1 MRGLGQLGQAPYPK
15 NMSDSYIQNLF
26 AERIGGVNYGKD
38 TAIYKFEKIKRAKK
52 AALDANPGAEIID
65 MGVGEPDEMAFPE
78 VVDKLHEEAQKPE
91 NRGYSDNGGQALKV
105 AAANFLEKVCG
116 VNGIDPDSEVLH
128 SIGSKAA
135 LSILPA
141 AFINP
146 GDYVIMTIP
155 GYPVF
160 GTHAKYFGGQVHH
173 LSLTAENNYLPD
185 LDSIQADVLEKAKV
199 LVLNYPN
206 NPTGASA
213 TPEFFAKVVEFAK
226 ANDLIVIHDAAYIG
240 LVYDG
245 NQPLSFLATPGAKDV
260 GIELHSTSK
269 NFNMT
274 GWRCG
279 FVAGN
284 PLLVKAYG
292 DVKDNTDSGQFL
304 AIQNA
309 SAYCYD
315 HPEIT
320 EAIATKYSRRM
331 DKLVGVLQGAGFQ
344 VNKSG
349 GSFFLYMSAAKAAVK
364 SDGERVEFENGEA
377 LSQWLIREKL
387 ISTVPWDDAE
397 PAIRFSVTFA
407 ASDEADEDRVINEI
421 AARLGDVKFEF

>member
-1 MRGLGQLGQAPYPK
+1 
-15 NMSDSYIQNLF
+15 MSESYIQNLF
-26 AERIGGVNYGKD
+26 SERIGGVNYGKD

-52 AALDANPGAEIID
+52 AALDANPDAEIID

-78 VVDKLHEEAQKPE
+78 VVTKLHEEAQKPE
-91 NRGYSDNGGQALKV
+91 NRGYSDNGGQALKI
-105 AAANFLEKVCG
+105 AAANFLKKECEVSDI
-116 VNGIDPDSEVLH
+116 NPDTEVLH

-146 GDYVIMTIP
+146 NDYAIMTIP

-160 GTHAKYFGGQVHH
+160 GTHTKYYGGKVHN
-173 LSLTAENNYLPD
+173 LALTAENNYLPN
-185 LDSIQADVLEKAKV
+185 LNSIPDEVLKKAKV

-213 TPEFFAKVVEFAK
+213 TKEFFSEVVDFAK
-226 ANDLIVIHDAAYIG
+226 RNNLIVIHDAAYIG

-279 FVAGN
+279 FVVGN
-284 PLLVKAYG
+284 QLLVKAYG
-292 DVKDNTDSGQFL
+292 DVKDNSDSGQFL

-320 EAIATKYSRRM
+320 KSIATKYSRRM
-331 DKLVGVLQGAGFQ
+331 DKLVGVLQKSGFK

-349 GSFFLYMSAAKAAVK
+349 GSFFLYMSSAKAAVK
-364 SDGERVEFENGEA
+364 TDGKRIEFKNGEA

-407 ASDEADEDRVINEI
+407 AEDEADEDRVISEI
-421 AARLGDVKFEF
+421 ESRLSNVKFEF

>member
-1 MRGLGQLGQAPYPK
+1 
-15 NMSDSYIQNLF
+15 MSESYIQNLF
-26 AERIGGVNYGKD
+26 SERIGGVNYGKD

-52 AALDANPGAEIID
+52 AALDANPDAEIID

-78 VVDKLHEEAQKPE
+78 VVTKLHEEAQKPE
-91 NRGYSDNGGQALKV
+91 NRGYSDNGGQALKI
-105 AAANFLEKVCG
+105 AAANFLKKECEVSDI
-116 VNGIDPDSEVLH
+116 NPDTEVLH

-146 GDYVIMTIP
+146 NDYAIMTVP

-160 GTHAKYFGGQVHH
+160 GTHTKYYGGKVHN
-173 LSLTAENNYLPD
+173 LSLTAENNYLPNLNIIPD
-185 LDSIQADVLEKAKV
+185 EVLKKAKV

-213 TPEFFAKVVEFAK
+213 TKEFFSEVVDFAK
-226 ANDLIVIHDAAYIG
+226 RNNLIVIHDAAYIG

-279 FVAGN
+279 FVVGN
-284 PLLVKAYG
+284 QLLVKAYG
-292 DVKDNTDSGQFL
+292 DVKDNSDSGQFL

-320 EAIATKYSRRM
+320 KSIATKYSRRM
-331 DKLVGVLQGAGFQ
+331 DKLVGVLQKSGFK

-349 GSFFLYMSAAKAAVK
+349 GSFFLYMSSAKAAVK
-364 SDGERVEFENGEA
+364 TDGKRIEFKNGEA

-407 ASDEADEDRVINEI
+407 AENEADEDRVISEI
-421 AARLGDVKFEF
+421 ESRLSNVKFEF

>member
-1 MRGLGQLGQAPYPK
+1 
-15 NMSDSYIQNLF
+15 MSESYIQNLF
-26 AERIGGVNYGKD
+26 SERIGGVNYGKD

-52 AALDANPGAEIID
+52 AALDANPDAEIID

-78 VVDKLHEEAQKPE
+78 VVTKLYEEAQKPE
-91 NRGYSDNGGQALKV
+91 NRGYSDNGGQALKI
-105 AAANFLEKVCG
+105 AAANFLKKECG
-116 VNGIDPDSEVLH
+116 VRNINPDTEVLH

-146 GDYVIMTIP
+146 NDYAIMTIP

-160 GTHAKYFGGQVHH
+160 GTHTKYYGGKVHN
-173 LSLTAENNYLPD
+173 LALTAENNYLPK
-185 LDSIQADVLEKAKV
+185 LNSIPDEVLKKAKV

-213 TPEFFAKVVEFAK
+213 TKEFFSEVVDFAK
-226 ANDLIVIHDAAYIG
+226 RNNLIVIHDAAYIG

-279 FVAGN
+279 FVVGN
-284 PLLVKAYG
+284 QLLIKAYG
-292 DVKDNTDSGQFL
+292 DVKDNSDSGQFL

-320 EAIATKYSRRM
+320 KSIATKYSRRM
-331 DKLVGVLQGAGFQ
+331 DKLVVVLQKSGFK

-349 GSFFLYMSAAKAAVK
+349 GSFFLYMSSAKAAVK
-364 SDGERVEFENGEA
+364 TDGKRIEFKNGEA

-407 ASDEADEDRVINEI
+407 AEDEADEDRVISEI
-421 AARLGDVKFEF
+421 ESRLSNVKFEF

>member
-1 MRGLGQLGQAPYPK
+1 
-15 NMSDSYIQNLF
+15 LF
-26 AERIGGVNYGKD
+26 SERIGGVNYGKD

-52 AALDANPGAEIID
+52 AALDANPDAEIID

-78 VVDKLHEEAQKPE
+78 VVTKLHEEAQKPE
-91 NRGYSDNGGQALKV
+91 NRGYSDNGGQALKI
-105 AAANFLEKVCG
+105 AAANFLKKECEVSDI
-116 VNGIDPDSEVLH
+116 NPDTEVLH

-146 GDYVIMTIP
+146 NDYVIMTVP

-160 GTHAKYFGGQVHH
+160 GTHTKYYGGKVHN
-173 LSLTAENNYLPD
+173 LALTAGNNYLPN
-185 LDSIQADVLEKAKV
+185 LNSIPDEVLKKAKV

-213 TPEFFAKVVEFAK
+213 TKEFFSEVVDFAK
-226 ANDLIVIHDAAYIG
+226 RNNLIVIHDAAYIG

-279 FVAGN
+279 FVVGN
-284 PLLVKAYG
+284 QLLVKAYG
-292 DVKDNTDSGQFL
+292 DVKDNSDSGQFL

-320 EAIATKYSRRM
+320 KSIATKYSRRM
-331 DKLVGVLQGAGFQ
+331 DKLVGVLQKSGFK

-349 GSFFLYMSAAKAAVK
+349 GSFFLYMSSAKAAVK
-364 SDGERVEFENGEA
+364 TDGKRIEFKNGEA

-407 ASDEADEDRVINEI
+407 AENEADENRVISEI
-421 AARLGDVKFEF
+421 ESRLSNVKFEF

>member
-1 MRGLGQLGQAPYPK
+1 
-15 NMSDSYIQNLF
+15 MSESYIQNLF
-26 AERIGGVNYGKD
+26 SERIGGVNYGKD

-52 AALDANPGAEIID
+52 AALDANPDAEIID

-78 VVDKLHEEAQKPE
+78 VVTKLHEEAQKPE
-91 NRGYSDNGGQALKV
+91 NRGYSDNGGQALKI
-105 AAANFLEKVCG
+105 AAANFLKKECEVSDI
-116 VNGIDPDSEVLH
+116 NPDTEVLH

-146 GDYVIMTIP
+146 NDYAIMTIP

-160 GTHAKYFGGQVHH
+160 GTHTKYYGGKVHN
-173 LSLTAENNYLPD
+173 LALTAENNYLPN
-185 LDSIQADVLEKAKV
+185 LNSIPDEVLKKAKV

-213 TPEFFAKVVEFAK
+213 TKEFFSEVVDFAK
-226 ANDLIVIHDAAYIG
+226 RNNLIVIHDAAYIG

-279 FVAGN
+279 FVVGN
-284 PLLVKAYG
+284 QLLVKAYG
-292 DVKDNTDSGQFL
+292 DVKDNSDSGQFL

-320 EAIATKYSRRM
+320 KSIATKYSRRM
-331 DKLVGVLQGAGFQ
+331 DKLVGVLQKSGFK

-349 GSFFLYMSAAKAAVK
+349 GSFFLYMSSAKAAVK
-364 SDGERVEFENGEA
+364 TDGKRIEFKNGEA

-407 ASDEADEDRVINEI
+407 AENEADENRVISEI
-421 AARLGDVKFEF
+421 ESRLSNVKFEF

>member
-1 MRGLGQLGQAPYPK
+1 
-15 NMSDSYIQNLF
+15 MSESYIQNLF
-26 AERIGGVNYGKD
+26 SERIGGVNYGKD

-52 AALDANPGAEIID
+52 AALDANPDAEIID

-78 VVDKLHEEAQKPE
+78 VVTKLHEEAQKPE
-91 NRGYSDNGGQALKV
+91 NRGYSDNGGQALKI
-105 AAANFLEKVCG
+105 AAANFLKKECEVSDI
-116 VNGIDPDSEVLH
+116 NPDTEVLH

-146 GDYVIMTIP
+146 NDYAIMTIP

-160 GTHAKYFGGQVHH
+160 GTHTKYYGGKVHN
-173 LSLTAENNYLPD
+173 LSLTAENNYLPN
-185 LDSIQADVLEKAKV
+185 LNSIPDEVLKKAKV

-213 TPEFFAKVVEFAK
+213 TKEFFSEVVDFAK
-226 ANDLIVIHDAAYIG
+226 RNNLIVIHDAAYIG

-279 FVAGN
+279 FVVGN
-284 PLLVKAYG
+284 QLLVKAYG
-292 DVKDNTDSGQFL
+292 DVKDNSDSGQFL

-320 EAIATKYSRRM
+320 KSIATKYSRRM
-331 DKLVGVLQGAGFQ
+331 DKLVGVLQKSGFK

-349 GSFFLYMSAAKAAVK
+349 GSFFLYMSSAKAAVK
-364 SDGERVEFENGEA
+364 TDGKRIEFKNGED

-407 ASDEADEDRVINEI
+407 AENETDEDRVMSEI
-421 AARLGDVKFEF
+421 ESRLSNVKFEF

>member
-1 MRGLGQLGQAPYPK
+1 
-15 NMSDSYIQNLF
+15 MSESYIQNLF
-26 AERIGGVNYGKD
+26 SERIGGVSYGKD

-52 AALDANPGAEIID
+52 AALEANPDAEIID

-78 VVDKLHEEAQKPE
+78 VVSKLHEEAQKPE
-91 NRGYSDNGGQALKV
+91 NRGYSDNGGQALKI
-105 AAANFLEKVCG
+105 AAANFLKKECQVS
-116 VNGIDPDSEVLH
+116 GINPDTEVLH

-146 GDYVIMTIP
+146 NDYAIMTIP

-160 GTHAKYFGGQVHH
+160 GTHTKYYGGKVHN
-173 LSLTAENNYLPD
+173 LALTAENNYLPN
-185 LDSIQADVLEKAKV
+185 LNSIPDEVLQKAKV

-213 TPEFFAKVVEFAK
+213 TKEFFSEVVDFAK
-226 ANDLIVIHDAAYIG
+226 GNNLIVIHDAAYIG

-279 FVAGN
+279 FVVGN
-284 PLLVKAYG
+284 QLLVKAYG
-292 DVKDNTDSGQFL
+292 DVKDNSDSGQFL

-320 EAIATKYSRRM
+320 KSIATKYSRRM
-331 DKLVGVLQGAGFQ
+331 DKLVGVLQKSGFK

-349 GSFFLYMSAAKAAVK
+349 GSFFLYMSSAKAAVK
-364 SDGERVEFENGEA
+364 TDGKRIEFKNGEA

-407 ASDEADEDRVINEI
+407 AEDEADEDRVISEI
-421 AARLGDVKFEF
+421 ESRLSNVKFEF

>member
-1 MRGLGQLGQAPYPK
+1 
-15 NMSDSYIQNLF
+15 MSESYIQNLF
-26 AERIGGVNYGKD
+26 SERIGGVNYGKD

-52 AALDANPGAEIID
+52 AALDANPDAEIID

-78 VVDKLHEEAQKPE
+78 VVTKLHEEAQKPE
-91 NRGYSDNGGQALKV
+91 NRGYSDNGGQALKI
-105 AAANFLEKVCG
+105 AAANFLKKECEVSDI
-116 VNGIDPDSEVLH
+116 NPDTEVLH

-146 GDYVIMTIP
+146 NDYAIMTVP

-160 GTHAKYFGGQVHH
+160 GTHTKYYGGKVHN
-173 LSLTAENNYLPD
+173 LTLTAENNYLPN
-185 LDSIQADVLEKAKV
+185 LNSIPDEVLKKAKV

-213 TPEFFAKVVEFAK
+213 TKEFFSEVVDFAK
-226 ANDLIVIHDAAYIG
+226 RNNLIVIHDAAYIG

-279 FVAGN
+279 FVVGN
-284 PLLVKAYG
+284 QLLVKAYG
-292 DVKDNTDSGQFL
+292 DVKDNSDSGQFL

-320 EAIATKYSRRM
+320 KSIATKYSRRM
-331 DKLVGVLQGAGFQ
+331 DKLVGVLQKSGFK

-349 GSFFLYMSAAKAAVK
+349 GSFFLYMSSAKAAVK
-364 SDGERVEFENGEA
+364 TDGKRIEFKNGEA

-407 ASDEADEDRVINEI
+407 AENEADENRVISEI
-421 AARLGDVKFEF
+421 ESRLSNVKFEF

>member
-1 MRGLGQLGQAPYPK
+1 
-15 NMSDSYIQNLF
+15 MSESYIQNLF
-26 AERIGGVNYGKD
+26 SERIGGVNYGKD

-52 AALDANPGAEIID
+52 AALDANPDAEIID

-78 VVDKLHEEAQKPE
+78 VVNKLHEEAQKPE
-91 NRGYSDNGGQALKV
+91 NRGYSDNGGQALKI
-105 AAANFLEKVCG
+105 AAANFLKKECEVSDI
-116 VNGIDPDSEVLH
+116 NPDTEVLH

-146 GDYVIMTIP
+146 NDYAIMTIP

-160 GTHAKYFGGQVHH
+160 GTHTKYYGGKVHN
-173 LSLTAENNYLPD
+173 LALTAENNYLPN
-185 LDSIQADVLEKAKV
+185 LNSIPDEVLKKAKV

-213 TPEFFAKVVEFAK
+213 TKEFFSEVVDFAK
-226 ANDLIVIHDAAYIG
+226 RNNLIVIHDAAYIG

-279 FVAGN
+279 FVVGN
-284 PLLVKAYG
+284 QLLVKAYG
-292 DVKDNTDSGQFL
+292 DVKDNSDSGQFL

-320 EAIATKYSRRM
+320 KSIATKYSRRM
-331 DKLVGVLQGAGFQ
+331 DKLVVVLQKSGFK

-349 GSFFLYMSAAKAAVK
+349 GSFFLYMSSAKAAVK
-364 SDGERVEFENGEA
+364 TDGKRIEFKNGEA

-407 ASDEADEDRVINEI
+407 AENEADENRVISEI
-421 AARLGDVKFEF
+421 ESRLSNVKFEF

>member
-1 MRGLGQLGQAPYPK
+1 
-15 NMSDSYIQNLF
+15 MSESYIQNLF
-26 AERIGGVNYGKD
+26 SERIGGVNYGKD

-52 AALDANPGAEIID
+52 AALDANPDAEIID

-78 VVDKLHEEAQKPE
+78 VITKLHEEAKKPE
-91 NRGYSDNGGQALKV
+91 NRGYSDNGGQALKI
-105 AAANFLEKVCG
+105 AAANFLKKECEVSDI
-116 VNGIDPDSEVLH
+116 NPDTEVLH

-146 GDYVIMTIP
+146 NDYAIMTIP

-160 GTHAKYFGGQVHH
+160 GTHTKYYGGKVHN
-173 LSLTAENNYLPD
+173 LALTAENNYLPK
-185 LDSIQADVLEKAKV
+185 LNSIPDEVLKKAKV

-213 TPEFFAKVVEFAK
+213 TKEFFSEVVDFAK
-226 ANDLIVIHDAAYIG
+226 RNNLIVIHDAAYIG

-279 FVAGN
+279 FVVGN
-284 PLLVKAYG
+284 QLLVKAYG
-292 DVKDNTDSGQFL
+292 DVKDNSDSGQFL

-320 EAIATKYSRRM
+320 KSIATKYSRRM
-331 DKLVGVLQGAGFQ
+331 DKLVVVLQKSGFK

-349 GSFFLYMSAAKAAVK
+349 GSFFLYMSSAKAAVK
-364 SDGERVEFENGEA
+364 TDGKRIEFKNGEA

-407 ASDEADEDRVINEI
+407 AEDEADEDRVISEI
-421 AARLGDVKFEF
+421 ESRLSNVKFEF

>member
-1 MRGLGQLGQAPYPK
+1 
-15 NMSDSYIQNLF
+15 MSESYIQNLF
-26 AERIGGVNYGKD
+26 SERIGGVNYGKD

-52 AALDANPGAEIID
+52 AALDANPDAEIID

-78 VVDKLHEEAQKPE
+78 VVTKLHEEAKKPE
-91 NRGYSDNGGQALKV
+91 NRGYSDNGGQALKI
-105 AAANFLEKVCG
+105 AAANFLKKECEVSDI
-116 VNGIDPDSEVLH
+116 NPDTEVLH

-146 GDYVIMTIP
+146 NDYAIMTIP

-160 GTHAKYFGGQVHH
+160 GTHTKYYGGKVHN
-173 LSLTAENNYLPD
+173 LALTAENNYLPN
-185 LDSIQADVLEKAKV
+185 LNSIPYEVLKKAKV

-213 TPEFFAKVVEFAK
+213 TKEFFSEVVDFAK
-226 ANDLIVIHDAAYIG
+226 RNNLIVIHDAAYIG

-279 FVAGN
+279 FVVGN
-284 PLLVKAYG
+284 QLLVKAYG
-292 DVKDNTDSGQFL
+292 DVKDNSDSGQFL

-320 EAIATKYSRRM
+320 KSIATKYSRRM
-331 DKLVGVLQGAGFQ
+331 DKLVGVLQKSGFK

-349 GSFFLYMSAAKAAVK
+349 GSFFLYMSSAKAAVK
-364 SDGERVEFENGEA
+364 TDGKRIEFKNGEA

-407 ASDEADEDRVINEI
+407 AEDEADEDRVISEI
-421 AARLGDVKFEF
+421 ESRLSNVKFDF

>member
-1 MRGLGQLGQAPYPK
+1 
-15 NMSDSYIQNLF
+15 MSESYIQNLF
-26 AERIGGVNYGKD
+26 SERIGGVNYGKD

-52 AALDANPGAEIID
+52 AALDANPDAEIID

-78 VVDKLHEEAQKPE
+78 VVTKLHEEAQKPE
-91 NRGYSDNGGQALKV
+91 NRGYSDNGGQALKI
-105 AAANFLEKVCG
+105 AAANFLKKECEVSDI
-116 VNGIDPDSEVLH
+116 NPDTEVLH

-146 GDYVIMTIP
+146 NDYAIMTIP

-160 GTHAKYFGGQVHH
+160 GTHTKYYGGKVHN
-173 LSLTAENNYLPD
+173 LALTAENNYLPN
-185 LDSIQADVLEKAKV
+185 LNSIPDEVLQKAKV

-213 TPEFFAKVVEFAK
+213 TKEFFSEVVDFAK
-226 ANDLIVIHDAAYIG
+226 RNNLIVIHDAAYIG

-279 FVAGN
+279 FVVGN
-284 PLLVKAYG
+284 QLLVKAYG
-292 DVKDNTDSGQFL
+292 DVKDNSDSGQFL

-320 EAIATKYSRRM
+320 KSIATKYSRRM
-331 DKLVGVLQGAGFQ
+331 DKLVVVLQKSGFK

-349 GSFFLYMSAAKAAVK
+349 GSFFLYMSSAKAALK
-364 SDGERVEFENGEA
+364 TDGKRIEFKNGEA

-407 ASDEADEDRVINEI
+407 AENEADEDRVISEI
-421 AARLGDVKFEF
+421 ESRLSNVKFEF

>member
-1 MRGLGQLGQAPYPK
+1 
-15 NMSDSYIQNLF
+15 MSESYIQNLF
-26 AERIGGVNYGKD
+26 SERIGGVNYGKD

-52 AALDANPGAEIID
+52 AALDANPDAEIIG

-78 VVDKLHEEAQKPE
+78 VVTKLYEEAQKPE
-91 NRGYSDNGGQALKV
+91 NRGYSDNGGQALKI
-105 AAANFLEKVCG
+105 AAANFLKKECEVSDI
-116 VNGIDPDSEVLH
+116 NPDTEVLH

-146 GDYVIMTIP
+146 NDYAIMTIP

-160 GTHAKYFGGQVHH
+160 GTHTKYYGGKVHN
-173 LSLTAENNYLPD
+173 LALTAENNYLPK
-185 LDSIQADVLEKAKV
+185 LNSIPDEVLKKAKV

-213 TPEFFAKVVEFAK
+213 TKEFFSEVVDFAK
-226 ANDLIVIHDAAYIG
+226 RNNLIVIHDAAYIG

-279 FVAGN
+279 FVVGN
-284 PLLVKAYG
+284 QLLVKAYG
-292 DVKDNTDSGQFL
+292 DVKDNSDSGQFL

-320 EAIATKYSRRM
+320 KSIATKYSRRM
-331 DKLVGVLQGAGFQ
+331 DKLVVVLQKSGFK

-349 GSFFLYMSAAKAAVK
+349 GSFFLYMSSAKAAVK
-364 SDGERVEFENGEA
+364 TDGKRIEFKNGEA

-407 ASDEADEDRVINEI
+407 AENEADENRVISEI
-421 AARLGDVKFEF
+421 ESRLSNVKFEF

>member
-1 MRGLGQLGQAPYPK
+1 
-15 NMSDSYIQNLF
+15 MSESYIQNLF
-26 AERIGGVNYGKD
+26 SERIGGVNYGKD

-52 AALDANPGAEIID
+52 AALDANPDAEIID

-78 VVDKLHEEAQKPE
+78 VVTKLHEEAQKPE
-91 NRGYSDNGGQALKV
+91 NRGYSDNGGQALKI
-105 AAANFLEKVCG
+105 AAANFLKKECEVSDI
-116 VNGIDPDSEVLH
+116 NPDTEVLH

-146 GDYVIMTIP
+146 NDYAIMTIP

-160 GTHAKYFGGQVHH
+160 GTHTKYYGGKVHN
-173 LSLTAENNYLPD
+173 LSLTAENNYLPN
-185 LDSIQADVLEKAKV
+185 LNSIPDEVLKKAKV

-213 TPEFFAKVVEFAK
+213 TKEFFSEVVDFAK
-226 ANDLIVIHDAAYIG
+226 RNNLIVIHDAAYIG

-279 FVAGN
+279 FVVGN
-284 PLLVKAYG
+284 QLLVKAYG
-292 DVKDNTDSGQFL
+292 DVKDNSDSGQFL

-320 EAIATKYSRRM
+320 KSIATKYSRRM
-331 DKLVGVLQGAGFQ
+331 DKLVGVLQKSGFK

-349 GSFFLYMSAAKAAVK
+349 GSFFLYMSSAKAAVK
-364 SDGERVEFENGEA
+364 TDGKRIEFKNGEA

-407 ASDEADEDRVINEI
+407 AENEADENRVISEI
-421 AARLGDVKFEF
+421 ESRLSNVKFEF

>member
-1 MRGLGQLGQAPYPK
+1 
-15 NMSDSYIQNLF
+15 MSESYIQNLF
-26 AERIGGVNYGKD
+26 SERIGGVNYGKD

-52 AALDANPGAEIID
+52 AALDANPDAEIID

-78 VVDKLHEEAQKPE
+78 VVTKLHEEAKKPE
-91 NRGYSDNGGQALKV
+91 NRGYSDNGGQALKI
-105 AAANFLEKVCG
+105 AAANFLKKECEVSDI
-116 VNGIDPDSEVLH
+116 NPDTEVLH

-146 GDYVIMTIP
+146 NDYAIMTIP

-160 GTHAKYFGGQVHH
+160 GTHTKYYGGKVHN
-173 LSLTAENNYLPD
+173 LALTAENNYLPK
-185 LDSIQADVLEKAKV
+185 LNSIPDEVLKKAKV

-213 TPEFFAKVVEFAK
+213 TKEFFSEVVDFAK
-226 ANDLIVIHDAAYIG
+226 RNNLIVIHDAAYIG

-279 FVAGN
+279 FVVGN
-284 PLLVKAYG
+284 QLLVKAYG
-292 DVKDNTDSGQFL
+292 DVKDNSDSGQFL

-320 EAIATKYSRRM
+320 KSIATKYSRRM
-331 DKLVGVLQGAGFQ
+331 DKLVVVLQKSGFK

-349 GSFFLYMSAAKAAVK
+349 GSFFLYMSSAKAAVK
-364 SDGERVEFENGEA
+364 TDGKRIEFKNGEA

-407 ASDEADEDRVINEI
+407 AEDEADEDRVISEI
-421 AARLGDVKFEF
+421 ESRLSNVKFEF

>member
-1 MRGLGQLGQAPYPK
+1 
-15 NMSDSYIQNLF
+15 MSESYIQNLF
-26 AERIGGVNYGKD
+26 SERIGGVNYGKD

-52 AALDANPGAEIID
+52 AALDANPDAEIID

-78 VVDKLHEEAQKPE
+78 VVTKLHEEAQKPE
-91 NRGYSDNGGQALKV
+91 NRGYSDNGGQALKI
-105 AAANFLEKVCG
+105 AAANFLKKECEVSDI
-116 VNGIDPDSEVLH
+116 NPDTEVLH

-146 GDYVIMTIP
+146 NDYAIMTIP

-160 GTHAKYFGGQVHH
+160 GTHTKYYGGKVHN
-173 LSLTAENNYLPD
+173 LALTAENNYLPK
-185 LDSIQADVLEKAKV
+185 LKSIPDEVLKKAKV

-213 TPEFFAKVVEFAK
+213 TKEFFSEVVDFAK
-226 ANDLIVIHDAAYIG
+226 RNNLIVIHDAAYIG

-279 FVAGN
+279 FVVGN
-284 PLLVKAYG
+284 QLLVKAYG
-292 DVKDNTDSGQFL
+292 DVKDNSDSGQFL

-320 EAIATKYSRRM
+320 KSIATKYSRRM
-331 DKLVGVLQGAGFQ
+331 DKLVVVLQKSGFK

-349 GSFFLYMSAAKAAVK
+349 GSFFLYMSSAKAAVK
-364 SDGERVEFENGEA
+364 TDGKRIEFKNGEA

-407 ASDEADEDRVINEI
+407 AEDEADEDRVISEI
-421 AARLGDVKFEF
+421 ESRLSNVKFEF

>member
-1 MRGLGQLGQAPYPK
+1 
-15 NMSDSYIQNLF
+15 MSESYIQNLF
-26 AERIGGVNYGKD
+26 SERIGGVNYGKD

-52 AALDANPGAEIID
+52 AALDANPDAEIID

-78 VVDKLHEEAQKPE
+78 VVTKLHEEAQKPE
-91 NRGYSDNGGQALKV
+91 NRGYSDNGGQALKI
-105 AAANFLEKVCG
+105 AAANFLKKECEVSDI
-116 VNGIDPDSEVLH
+116 NPDTEVLH

-146 GDYVIMTIP
+146 NDYAIMTIP

-160 GTHAKYFGGQVHH
+160 GTHTKYYGGKVHN
-173 LSLTAENNYLPD
+173 LALTAENNYLPN
-185 LDSIQADVLEKAKV
+185 LNSIPDEVLQKAKV

-213 TPEFFAKVVEFAK
+213 TKEFFSEVVDFAK
-226 ANDLIVIHDAAYIG
+226 RNNLIVIHDAAYIG

-279 FVAGN
+279 FVVGN
-284 PLLVKAYG
+284 QLLVKAYG
-292 DVKDNTDSGQFL
+292 DVKDNSDSGQFL

-320 EAIATKYSRRM
+320 KSIATKYSRRM
-331 DKLVGVLQGAGFQ
+331 DKLVGVLQKSGFK

-349 GSFFLYMSAAKAAVK
+349 GSFFLYMSSAKAALK
-364 SDGERVEFENGEA
+364 TDGKRIEFKNGEA

-407 ASDEADEDRVINEI
+407 AENEADEDRVISEI
-421 AARLGDVKFEF
+421 ESRLSNVKFEF

>member
-1 MRGLGQLGQAPYPK
+1 
-15 NMSDSYIQNLF
+15 MSESYIQNLF
-26 AERIGGVNYGKD
+26 SERIGGVNYGKD

-52 AALDANPGAEIID
+52 AALDANPDAEIID

-78 VVDKLHEEAQKPE
+78 VVTKLHEEAQKPE
-91 NRGYSDNGGQALKV
+91 NRGYSDNGGQALKI
-105 AAANFLEKVCG
+105 AAANFLKKECEVSDI
-116 VNGIDPDSEVLH
+116 NPDTEVLH

-146 GDYVIMTIP
+146 NDYAIMTVP

-160 GTHAKYFGGQVHH
+160 GTHTKYYGGKVHN
-173 LSLTAENNYLPD
+173 LSLTAENNYLPN
-185 LDSIQADVLEKAKV
+185 LNSIPDEVLKKAKV

-213 TPEFFAKVVEFAK
+213 TKEFFSEVVDFAK
-226 ANDLIVIHDAAYIG
+226 RNNLIVIHDAAYIG

-279 FVAGN
+279 FVVGN
-284 PLLVKAYG
+284 QLLVKAYG
-292 DVKDNTDSGQFL
+292 DVKDNSDSGQFL

-320 EAIATKYSRRM
+320 KSIATKYSRRM
-331 DKLVGVLQGAGFQ
+331 DKLVGVLQKSGFK

-349 GSFFLYMSAAKAAVK
+349 GSFFLYMSSAKAAVK
-364 SDGERVEFENGEA
+364 TDGKRIEFKNGEA

-407 ASDEADEDRVINEI
+407 AENEADEDRVISEI
-421 AARLGDVKFEF
+421 ESRLSNVKFEF

>member
-1 MRGLGQLGQAPYPK
+1 
-15 NMSDSYIQNLF
+15 MSESYIQNLF
-26 AERIGGVNYGKD
+26 SERIGGVNYGKD

-52 AALDANPGAEIID
+52 AALDANPDAEIID

-78 VVDKLHEEAQKPE
+78 VVTKLHEEAQKPE
-91 NRGYSDNGGQALKV
+91 NRGYSDNGGQALKI
-105 AAANFLEKVCG
+105 AAANFLKKECEVSDI
-116 VNGIDPDSEVLH
+116 NPDTEVLH

-146 GDYVIMTIP
+146 NDYAIMTVP

-160 GTHAKYFGGQVHH
+160 GTHTKYYGGKVHN
-173 LSLTAENNYLPD
+173 LALTAENNYLPK
-185 LDSIQADVLEKAKV
+185 LNSIPDEVLKKAKV

-213 TPEFFAKVVEFAK
+213 TKEFFSEVVDFAK
-226 ANDLIVIHDAAYIG
+226 RNNLIVIHDAAYIG

-279 FVAGN
+279 FVVGN
-284 PLLVKAYG
+284 QLLVKAYG
-292 DVKDNTDSGQFL
+292 DVKDNSDSGQFL

-320 EAIATKYSRRM
+320 KSIATKYSRRM
-331 DKLVGVLQGAGFQ
+331 DKLVVVLQKSGFK

-349 GSFFLYMSAAKAAVK
+349 GSFFLYMSSAKAAVK
-364 SDGERVEFENGEA
+364 TDGKRIEFKNGEA

-407 ASDEADEDRVINEI
+407 AENEADENRVISEI
-421 AARLGDVKFEF
+421 ESRLSNVKFEF

>member
-1 MRGLGQLGQAPYPK
+1 
-15 NMSDSYIQNLF
+15 MSESYIQNLF
-26 AERIGGVNYGKD
+26 SERIGGVNYGKD

-52 AALDANPGAEIID
+52 AALDANPDAEIID

-78 VVDKLHEEAQKPE
+78 VVTKLHEEAKKPE
-91 NRGYSDNGGQALKV
+91 NRGYSDNGGQALKI
-105 AAANFLEKVCG
+105 AAANFLKKECEVSDI
-116 VNGIDPDSEVLH
+116 NPDTEVLH

-146 GDYVIMTIP
+146 NDYAIMTIP

-160 GTHAKYFGGQVHH
+160 GTHTKYYGGKVHN
-173 LSLTAENNYLPD
+173 LALTAENNYLPK
-185 LDSIQADVLEKAKV
+185 LNSIPDEVLKKAKV

-213 TPEFFAKVVEFAK
+213 TKEFFSEVVDFAK
-226 ANDLIVIHDAAYIG
+226 RNNLIVIHDAAYIG

-279 FVAGN
+279 FVVGN
-284 PLLVKAYG
+284 QLLVKAYG
-292 DVKDNTDSGQFL
+292 DVKDNSDSGQFL

-320 EAIATKYSRRM
+320 KSIATKYSRRM
-331 DKLVGVLQGAGFQ
+331 DKLVVVLQKSGFK

-349 GSFFLYMSAAKAAVK
+349 GSFFLYMSSAKAAVK
-364 SDGERVEFENGEA
+364 TDGKRIEFKNGEA

-407 ASDEADEDRVINEI
+407 AEDEAGEDRVISEI
-421 AARLGDVKFEF
+421 ESRLSNVKFEF

>member
-1 MRGLGQLGQAPYPK
+1 
-15 NMSDSYIQNLF
+15 MSDSYIQNLF
-26 AERIGGVNYGKD
+26 AERIGGVYYGKD

-52 AALDANPGAEIID
+52 TALDANPGAEIID
-65 MGVGEPDEMAFPE
+65 MGVGEPDDMAFPE
-78 VVDKLHEEAQKPE
+78 VVDKLHEEAQKPA
-91 NRGYSDNGGQALKV
+91 NRGYSDNGGQTLKV
-105 AAANFLEKVCG
+105 AAANFLDKVCG
-116 VNGIDPDSEVLH
+116 VSGIDPDTEVLH

-160 GTHAKYFGGQVHH
+160 GTHAKYYGGQVHNIA
-173 LSLTAENNYLPD
+173 LTEQNNYLPD
-185 LDSIQADVLEKAKV
+185 LDSIPTNVLEKAKV

-213 TPEFFAKVVEFAK
+213 TQKFFDKVVEFAK
-226 ANDLIVIHDAAYIG
+226 ANNIIVIHDAAYIS

-245 NQPLSFLATPGAKDV
+245 NQPLSFLATSGAKDV

-279 FVAGN
+279 FVVGN

-320 EAIATKYSRRM
+320 ESIATKYSRRM
-331 DKLVGVLQGAGFQ
+331 DKLVGVLQNAGFQ
-344 VNKSG
+344 ANKSG

-364 SDGERVEFENGEA
+364 SDGERVEFKNGED

>member
-1 MRGLGQLGQAPYPK
+1 
-15 NMSDSYIQNLF
+15 MSESYIQNLF
-26 AERIGGVNYGKD
+26 SERIGGVNYGKD

-52 AALDANPGAEIID
+52 AALDANPDAEIID

-78 VVDKLHEEAQKPE
+78 VVTKLHEEAQKPE
-91 NRGYSDNGGQALKV
+91 NRGYSDNGGQALKI
-105 AAANFLEKVCG
+105 AAANFLKKECEVSDI
-116 VNGIDPDSEVLH
+116 NPDTEVLH

-146 GDYVIMTIP
+146 NDYAIMTVP

-160 GTHAKYFGGQVHH
+160 GTHTKYYGGKVHN
-173 LSLTAENNYLPD
+173 LSLTAENNYLPN
-185 LDSIQADVLEKAKV
+185 LNSIPDEVLKKAKV

-213 TPEFFAKVVEFAK
+213 TKEFFSEVVDFAK
-226 ANDLIVIHDAAYIG
+226 RNNLIVIHDAAYIG

-279 FVAGN
+279 FVVGN
-284 PLLVKAYG
+284 QLLVKAYG
-292 DVKDNTDSGQFL
+292 DVKDNSDSGQFL

-320 EAIATKYSRRM
+320 KSIATKYSRRM
-331 DKLVGVLQGAGFQ
+331 DKLVGVLQKSGFK

-349 GSFFLYMSAAKAAVK
+349 GSFFLYMSSAKAAVK
-364 SDGERVEFENGEA
+364 TDGKRIEFKNGEA

-407 ASDEADEDRVINEI
+407 AEDEADEDRVISEI
-421 AARLGDVKFEF
+421 ESRLSNVKFEF

>member
-1 MRGLGQLGQAPYPK
+1 
-15 NMSDSYIQNLF
+15 MSESYIQNLF
-26 AERIGGVNYGKD
+26 SERIGGVNYGKD

-52 AALDANPGAEIID
+52 AALDANPDAEIID

-78 VVDKLHEEAQKPE
+78 VVTKLHEEAQKPE
-91 NRGYSDNGGQALKV
+91 NRGYSDNGGQALKI
-105 AAANFLEKVCG
+105 AAANFLKKECEVSDI
-116 VNGIDPDSEVLH
+116 NPDTEVLH

-146 GDYVIMTIP
+146 NDYAIMTIP

-160 GTHAKYFGGQVHH
+160 GTHTKYYGGKVHN
-173 LSLTAENNYLPD
+173 LALTAENNYLPN
-185 LDSIQADVLEKAKV
+185 LNSIPDEVLKKAKV

-213 TPEFFAKVVEFAK
+213 TKEFFSEVVDFAK
-226 ANDLIVIHDAAYIG
+226 RNNLIVIHDAAYIG

-279 FVAGN
+279 FVVGN
-284 PLLVKAYG
+284 QLLVKAYG
-292 DVKDNTDSGQFL
+292 DVKDNSDSGQFL

-320 EAIATKYSRRM
+320 KSIATKYSRRM
-331 DKLVGVLQGAGFQ
+331 DKLVGVLQKSGFK

-349 GSFFLYMSAAKAAVK
+349 GSFFLYMSSAKAAVK
-364 SDGERVEFENGEA
+364 TDGKRIEFKNGEA

-407 ASDEADEDRVINEI
+407 AENEADEDRVISEI
-421 AARLGDVKFEF
+421 ESRLSNVKFEF

>member
-1 MRGLGQLGQAPYPK
+1 
-15 NMSDSYIQNLF
+15 MSESYIQNLF
-26 AERIGGVNYGKD
+26 SDRIGGVSYGKD

-52 AALDANPGAEIID
+52 AALEANPDAEIID

-78 VVDKLHEEAQKPE
+78 VISKLHEEAQKPE
-91 NRGYSDNGGQALKV
+91 NRGYSDNGGQALKI
-105 AAANFLEKVCG
+105 AAANFLEKECG
-116 VNGIDPDSEVLH
+116 VSNIDPDSEVLH

-146 GDYVIMTIP
+146 NDYAIMTIP

-160 GTHAKYFGGQVHH
+160 GTHTKYYGGKVHN
-173 LSLTAENNYLPD
+173 LTLTANNNYLPD
-185 LDSIQADVLEKAKV
+185 LDSVPAEVLKKAKV

-213 TPEFFAKVVEFAK
+213 TPEFFSKVVNFAK
-226 ANDLIVIHDAAYIG
+226 SNNLIVIHDAAYIG

-245 NQPLSFLATPGAKDV
+245 NRPLSFLATPGAKDV

-284 PLLVKAYG
+284 SLLVKAYG
-292 DVKDNTDSGQFL
+292 DVKDNSDSGQFL

-320 EAIATKYSRRM
+320 KSIATKYSRRM
-331 DKLVGVLQGAGFQ
+331 DKLVGVLQKSGFK

-349 GSFFLYMSAAKAAVK
+349 GSFFLYMSAAKAALK
-364 SDGERVEFENGEA
+364 TNGKRIEFENGED
-377 LSQWLIREKL
+377 LSQWLIHEKL

-407 ASDEADEDRVINEI
+407 AKNEIDEDRVISEI
-421 AARLGDVKFEF
+421 ASRLSDVKFEF

>member
-1 MRGLGQLGQAPYPK
+1 
-15 NMSDSYIQNLF
+15 MSESYIQNLF
-26 AERIGGVNYGKD
+26 SERIGGVNYGKD

-52 AALDANPGAEIID
+52 AALDANPDAEIID

-78 VVDKLHEEAQKPE
+78 VVTKLHEEAQKPE
-91 NRGYSDNGGQALKV
+91 NRGYSDNGGQALKI
-105 AAANFLEKVCG
+105 AAANFLKKECEVSDI
-116 VNGIDPDSEVLH
+116 NPDTEVLH

-146 GDYVIMTIP
+146 NDYAIMTIP

-160 GTHAKYFGGQVHH
+160 GTHTKYYGGKVHN
-173 LSLTAENNYLPD
+173 LALTAENNYLPK
-185 LDSIQADVLEKAKV
+185 LNSIPDEVLKKAKV

-213 TPEFFAKVVEFAK
+213 TKEFFSEVVDFAK
-226 ANDLIVIHDAAYIG
+226 RNNLIVIHDAAYIG

-279 FVAGN
+279 FVVGN
-284 PLLVKAYG
+284 QLLVKAYG
-292 DVKDNTDSGQFL
+292 DVKDNSDSGQFL

-320 EAIATKYSRRM
+320 KSIATKYSRRM
-331 DKLVGVLQGAGFQ
+331 DKLVVVLQKSGFK

-349 GSFFLYMSAAKAAVK
+349 GSFFLYMSSAKAAVK
-364 SDGERVEFENGEA
+364 TDGKRIEFKNGEA

-407 ASDEADEDRVINEI
+407 AENEADENRVISEI
-421 AARLGDVKFEF
+421 ESRLSNVKFEF